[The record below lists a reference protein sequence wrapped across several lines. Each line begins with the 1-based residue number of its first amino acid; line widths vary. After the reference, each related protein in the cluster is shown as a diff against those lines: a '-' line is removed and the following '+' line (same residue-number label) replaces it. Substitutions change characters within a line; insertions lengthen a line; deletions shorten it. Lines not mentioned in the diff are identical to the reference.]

1 MKEKTIL
8 RRESM
13 KQWRAAIILTIFV
26 SATGLSALQEPE
38 VVVSERKISLNLES
52 VTLGRLLRLWDQA
65 TGMRSSVPPELAN
78 RIVTVRFS
86 ELPLSDAVRKIFENQ
101 ELDYVFIES
110 QGIIVT
116 TASETAPTGE
126 PVPLNDGDLPVTAE
140 ASVNEPARS
149 VQAPPP
155 RQPPLVWTPFGFVV
169 SGGNQFT
176 HLPPIPG
183 EAPTPA
189 FFGPVQPLIPPAGS
203 PNGPVQN
210 NLFAPI
216 SIYQDPASLP
226 NLRP

>member
-1 MKEKTIL
+1 MKEKTLL

-13 KQWRAAIILTIFV
+13 KQWQAAIILAIFV
-26 SATGLSALQEPE
+26 SATGFSAVQEPE
-38 VVVSERKISLNLES
+38 VVISERKISLNLES

-65 TGMRSSVPPELAN
+65 TGMRSTVPSELAN
-78 RIVTVRFS
+78 RIISVRFS
-86 ELPLSDAVRKIFENQ
+86 ELPLGDAVRKIFENQ

-110 QGIIVT
+110 EGIIVT
-116 TASETAPTGE
+116 MVSESAPTDGPL
-126 PVPLNDGDLPVTAE
+126 PVDDGDLPTAE
-140 ASVNEPARS
+140 AYVNEPRELPATP
-149 VQAPPP
+149 QPQ

-169 SGGNQFT
+169 SQGNQLT
-176 HLPPIPG
+176 QLPPIPG
-183 EAPTPA
+183 EAPAPA
-189 FFGPVQPLIPPAGS
+189 FFGPVQPLIPPAGA